1 MSSQGG
7 CIPHDR
13 GGSSFHSNGVNF
25 KNSGPQIEEVCQRVF
40 VVGEEVTVVKVI
52 VGVMKPKN
60 IDLVEGKISLE
71 LTLEADRLR
80 EPGVVLVFKAVP
92 LMGPTLPTDGP

>member
-1 MSSQGG
+1 MTEADLLS
-7 CIPHDR
+7 IVM
-13 GGSSFHSNGVNF
+13 GVNQ
-25 KNSGPQIEEVCQRVF
+25 KLWHKSESVEVF

-60 IDLVEGKISLE
+60 IDLVEGKLGAHA
-71 LTLEADRLR
+71 EADRLR

-92 LMGPTLPTDGP
+92 YGPNTSTDGP